1 MSKIHASTSNNPDKD
16 REISDLQ
23 SQLEKCW
30 LKTHAQKETMKLMKN
45 ALSLKKKGGRKRK
58 TRRKK
63 HRGGA
68 VSMEFEKPE
77 VSNTSSSGAIQGAMH
92 KQKAGNE
99 ETAKLNREFGQGGG
113 GGDDVTVPQMNQAGE
128 SGNKTITGGVAQTLQ
143 GRADGEYDNDVNIKP
158 KPDGMPGG
166 GRRRRKTKKRRRKR
180 KTKRRKRCLLYTS
193 RAHET

>member
-1 MSKIHASTSNNPDKD
+1 MSKVHKSTSGMSKD
-16 REISDLQ
+16 DINMRGLQ
-23 SQLEKCW
+23 EKLRKCQQSVAMYQG
-30 LKTHAQKETMKLMKN
+30 LIKKMYKD
-45 ALSLKKKGGRKRK
+45 KKGGRKRK
-58 TRRKK
+58 TRRRK

-113 GGDDVTVPQMNQAGE
+113 GGDDVVVPQMNQAGE
-128 SGNKTITGGVAQTLQ
+128 SGNKTITGGVQQTLQ

-158 KPDGMPGG
+158 QPDGMPGG

-180 KTKRRKRCLLYTS
+180 KTKRRRKRKS
-193 RAHET
+193 KRKR

>member
-1 MSKIHASTSNNPDKD
+1 MSQNFEMEGLKAK
-16 REISDLQ
+16 
-23 SQLEKCW
+23 LEKCRQSVAMY
-30 LKTHAQKETMKLMKN
+30 KGVIEKMYKD
-45 ALSLKKKGGRKRK
+45 KKGGRKRK
-58 TRRKK
+58 TRRRK

-158 KPDGMPGG
+158 QPDGMPGG
-166 GRRRRKTKKRRRKR
+166 GRRRRRKR
-180 KTKRRKRCLLYTS
+180 KTKRKSRKSKKRRRKKRKTRRKRKS
-193 RAHET
+193 KRKR